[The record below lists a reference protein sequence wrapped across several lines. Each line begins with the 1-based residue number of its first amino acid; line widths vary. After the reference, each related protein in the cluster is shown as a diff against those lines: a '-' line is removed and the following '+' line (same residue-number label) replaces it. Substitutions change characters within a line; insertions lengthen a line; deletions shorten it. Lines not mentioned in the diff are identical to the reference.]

1 MVEQKNTTR
10 RSRSKSRM
18 ANDPLEWTSEPTKTS
33 ELAPEVDVNPQILIR
48 EEMTAM
54 QEKQPNYVHSLN
66 DLLAAVE
73 SGVLNKRMDP
83 QGEDPHCAPMVNR
96 LMDLWEKNQD
106 QLYTIL
112 NSVSVNVQL
121 ADKDYNIIYMNDA
134 LNKMFEVNEEEIQKN
149 LPDFKKEKVL
159 GANMDIF
166 HKNPDHQRKM
176 MDALTKPVRSNITLG
191 RSNFNLL
198 ASPIF
203 DSEGKRLYTVVEWFD
218 NTALKAINTA
228 FFAISK
234 GDLNIELPPESS
246 CTGSTID
253 TRRGIVEVRDNL
265 NMLIEDT
272 NLLVNAALEGRLATR
287 ADSTRH
293 RGEYAKIV
301 DGINRTLDAVI
312 NPVNSLSSAIAELS
326 NNNLGVHLEGDFHG
340 DFLDVKNSYDN
351 GLDRLNATL
360 YQIVDAVEEMTQSA
374 IELNSASQNMAAS
387 SQQQSSSVEEVTSSL
402 EETDSQVKANTDNAN
417 TANQLVVGATETA
430 QLGQKKMENMASA
443 MEAINISAQ
452 NISKIIK
459 VIDEIAFQTN
469 LLALNAAVEAARAG
483 QHGRGFAVVAQEVRN
498 LAGRSA
504 KAARETADLIEDSSR
519 RVAEGVKIAAETRD
533 ALDLIVTNVIK
544 VKDLVAEIATA
555 STEQSKGV
563 SQINVAMNQVAKA
576 AQNGSQQAEELSASS
591 SGLNDVAERIKTEID
606 RFTLRPR
613 KKAVKPALIPGL
625 ENISPEMLLQIQQL
639 LLKQKAAEGA
649 PQARQSEQVR
659 HAEAPSVTPTK
670 TLSPKDVLPLDM
682 DERGLGTF

>member
-1 MVEQKNTTR
+1 MVEQKNTPR
-10 RSRSKSRM
+10 RSRSRSRM
-18 ANDPLEWTSEPTKTS
+18 ANDPLEWTTEAVKPTD
-33 ELAPEVDVNPQILIR
+33 ELPTENIVPQSPIE

-54 QEKQPNYVHSLN
+54 HENDIQYVHGLE

-73 SGVLNKRMDP
+73 SGVLTKRMDP
-83 QGEDPHCAPMVNR
+83 NGEDPHCAPMVNK
-96 LMDLWEKNQD
+96 LMDLWEKNQN
-106 QLYTIL
+106 QLYAIL
-112 NSVSVNVQL
+112 NSISVNIQL

-134 LNKMFEVNEEEIQKN
+134 LQKMFEVNEPEIKKN
-149 LPDFKKEKVL
+149 LPNFNKDQVL

-166 HKNPDHQRKM
+166 HRNPAHQRKM
-176 MDALTKPVRSNITLG
+176 MDALSKPVRSNITLG
-191 RSNFNLL
+191 NSNFNLM

-203 DSEGKRLYTVVEWFD
+203 DGEGKRLYTVVEWFD
-218 NTALKAINTA
+218 NTALKAINNA
-228 FFAISK
+228 FFSISK
-234 GDLNIELPPESS
+234 GDLNIELPPEAS

-253 TRRGIVEVRDNL
+253 TRRGIVAVRDNL
-265 NMLIEDT
+265 NMLVEDT
-272 NLLVNAALEGRLATR
+272 NLLVNAALDGKLATR
-287 ADSTRH
+287 ADSARH

-312 NPVNSLSSAIAELS
+312 NPVNSLSGAIAELS
-326 NNNLGVHLEGDFHG
+326 NNNLSVRLEGEFHG
-340 DFLDVKNSYDN
+340 DFLDVKNSYEN
-351 GLDRLNATL
+351 GLDRLNGTL

-374 IELNSASQNMAAS
+374 IELNAASQNMAAS
-387 SQQQSSSVEEVTSSL
+387 SQEQSSSVEEVTSSL

-533 ALDLIVTNVIK
+533 ALDLIVSNVIK

-555 STEQSKGV
+555 STEQSRGV

-591 SGLNDVAERIKTEID
+591 SGLNDVAERIKTEIA
-606 RFTLRPR
+606 RFSLRPR
-613 KKAVKPALIPGL
+613 QKAARSALMPGL

-639 LLKQKAAEGA
+639 LLKQKAAESA
-649 PQARQSEQVR
+649 VPVRAQAESSEVSSASAR
-659 HAEAPSVTPTK
+659 
-670 TLSPKDVLPLDM
+670 TLSPKDILPLDK
-682 DERGLGTF
+682 DERGFGSF